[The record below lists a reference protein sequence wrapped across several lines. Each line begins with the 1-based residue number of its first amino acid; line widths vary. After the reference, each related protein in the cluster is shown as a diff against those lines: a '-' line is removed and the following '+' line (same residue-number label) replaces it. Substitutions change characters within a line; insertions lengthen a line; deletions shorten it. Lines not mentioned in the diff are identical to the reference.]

1 MKYKSI
7 NINLMC
13 VTKTI
18 KTRLSLYPA
27 RQDCIADS
35 RFFDAYNESLNTSYC
50 DLRNTDNKLR
60 ISIAN

>member
-13 VTKTI
+13 VTKTM
-18 KTRLSLYPA
+18 KTRLSRHFLFSPA

-35 RFFDAYNESLNTSYC
+35 RFY
-50 DLRNTDNKLR
+50 
-60 ISIAN
+60 

>member
-50 DLRNTDNKLR
+50 TFRNTDN
-60 ISIAN
+60 